1 MSTSHGQ
8 AGGIVT
14 GWLLQ
19 LMLWLAVLAV
29 VVFEI
34 GAVVV
39 ASVDADSAAGEVAR
53 AAVVAYR
60 SSGSLADAETAAEA
74 VADGRSVELMGL
86 EEDGTTM
93 TVEVGRDAGTLL
105 LHRLALTEELT
116 QRTASRDVQIRS

>member
-14 GWLLQ
+14 GWLLR
-19 LMLWLAVLAV
+19 LVLWLGVLGV

-60 SSGSLADAETAAEA
+60 SSGSLSEAETAAEA
-74 VADGRSVELMGL
+74 VAEGRSVELISL
-86 EEDGTTM
+86 AEDGTTM
-93 TVEVGRDAGTLL
+93 SVEVGRDAGTLL

-116 QRTASRDVQIRS
+116 ERTAARQLQIRS

>member
-8 AGGIVT
+8 TGGIIT
-14 GWLLQ
+14 GWLLR

-39 ASVDADSAAGEVAR
+39 ATVDADSAAGEVAR

-60 SSGSLADAETAAEA
+60 SSGSLADSETAAEV
-74 VADGRSVELMGL
+74 VAEGRSVELISL

-93 TVEVGRDAGTLL
+93 TVEVGRAAGTLL
-105 LHRLALTEELT
+105 LHRVALTEDLT
-116 QRTASRDVQIRS
+116 QRSASRHVQIGS

>member
-1 MSTSHGQ
+1 MSTSHGP

-14 GWLLQ
+14 GWLLR

-74 VADGRSVELMGL
+74 VAEGRSVELMSL

-93 TVEVGRDAGTLL
+93 SVEVGREAGTLF
-105 LHRLALTEELT
+105 LHRLALTEDLT

>member
-8 AGGIVT
+8 AGGIIT
-14 GWLLQ
+14 GWLLR

-60 SSGSLADAETAAEA
+60 SSGSLADAETAAET
-74 VADGRSVELMGL
+74 VAEGRSVELISL
-86 EEDGTTM
+86 EENGTTM
-93 TVEVGRDAGTLL
+93 EVEVGRDAGTLL
-105 LHRLALTEELT
+105 LHRLALTEDLT
-116 QRTASRDVQIRS
+116 QRTASRHVQIRS

>member
-74 VADGRSVELMGL
+74 VADGRSVELMSL

>member
-8 AGGIVT
+8 TGGIIT
-14 GWLLQ
+14 GWLLR

-39 ASVDADSAAGEVAR
+39 ATVDADSAAGEVAR

-74 VADGRSVELMGL
+74 VAEGRSVELISL
-86 EEDGTTM
+86 EENGTTM
-93 TVEVGRDAGTLL
+93 EVEVGRDAGTLF
-105 LHRLALTEELT
+105 LHRLALTEDLT
-116 QRTASRDVQIRS
+116 QRTASRHVQIRS